1 MKYTLVGAGAIGGSM
16 AAWLTRAGAEIL
28 YVDAVPDHIRA
39 MNERGLTIR
48 DPRGGDFTVPVK
60 AVHIDDL
67 GEPLEVVFLAT
78 KTQHT
83 RAAMEKIAPL
93 LKKDGYVVS
102 LQNGINEYVIA
113 EYVGQNRV
121 VGAFVNWAADYI
133 EPGVIQFGGHSNFVI
148 GELDGRITERLEH
161 LREFISP
168 FQQVEISGQVMR
180 QLWSKQV
187 NICAMFATGITH
199 LLIPGGMEYGP
210 TQETIACI
218 ALEAMQV
225 PEKLG
230 IELVSF
236 DDFRPDLYR
245 QGRFKEAL
253 QVTAD
258 HYRPMVKNYT
268 GLYRDL
274 AVRHRK
280 SEIDGTVGVTVQ
292 MGEKLGL
299 SLPLNKKL
307 VDRVKEIEAGRRT
320 ICTENLMELK
330 AEYERIYPYG
340 IPDTMVHPS
349 DEGRCPL

>member
-1 MKYTLVGAGAIGGSM
+1 M
-16 AAWLTRAGAEIL
+16 
-28 YVDAVPDHIRA
+28 
-39 MNERGLTIR
+39 
-48 DPRGGDFTVPVK
+48 
-60 AVHIDDL
+60 
-67 GEPLEVVFLAT
+67 
-78 KTQHT
+78 
-83 RAAMEKIAPL
+83 
-93 LKKDGYVVS
+93 
-102 LQNGINEYVIA
+102 
-113 EYVGQNRV
+113 
-121 VGAFVNWAADYI
+121 
-133 EPGVIQFGGHSNFVI
+133 I

-307 VDRVKEIEAGRRT
+307 VDMVKEIEAGRRT